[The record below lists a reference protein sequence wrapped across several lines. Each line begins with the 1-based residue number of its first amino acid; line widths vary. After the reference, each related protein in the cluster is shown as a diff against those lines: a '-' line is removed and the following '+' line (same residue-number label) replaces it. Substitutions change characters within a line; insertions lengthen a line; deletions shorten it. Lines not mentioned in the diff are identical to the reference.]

1 MKSSQNNLQM
11 AHSEIPALWH
21 DNALLNKQAKQLR
34 KMRELLRAENTENG
48 QFKQKVQCLGTLI
61 SRERFR
67 SKESSI
73 SERNKSGPGDVVMGI
88 PGSGKSRKTLQCKV
102 VEAGGVL

>member
-1 MKSSQNNLQM
+1 MKSSQNNLQV
-11 AHSEIPALWH
+11 AHSEIPALRH

-34 KMRELLRAENTENG
+34 KMKELLRAENTDND

>member
-1 MKSSQNNLQM
+1 MQV
-11 AHSEIPALWH
+11 AHSEIPALRH

-34 KMRELLRAENTENG
+34 KMRELSVFSALSND

-88 PGSGKSRKTLQCKV
+88 PGSGKSRKTAVQGGGGWGCV
-102 VEAGGVL
+102 VKY

>member
-1 MKSSQNNLQM
+1 M
-11 AHSEIPALWH
+11 AHSEIPALRH
-21 DNALLNKQAKQLR
+21 DNALLNKQAEQLR
-34 KMRELLRAENTENG
+34 KMRELLRAENTDND

-73 SERNKSGPGDVVMGI
+73 SERQIRTWRCGDGDTWKWEIQKNSTVQGGGGWGCVVKYEQI
-88 PGSGKSRKTLQCKV
+88 
-102 VEAGGVL
+102 